1 MGLLPSL
8 KSAQVIAALL
18 KAGFRV
24 IRQTGSHVR
33 LQHIND
39 ATRQVTV
46 SKHSASLPLWIMRAI
61 LRQAK
66 LSLKEF
72 RKLLDRK

>member
-8 KSAQVIAALL
+8 KSAEVIAALL
-18 KAGFRV
+18 KAGFR
-24 IRQTGSHVR
+24 IMRQTGSHVR
-33 LQHIND
+33 LQHVSD

-46 SKHSASLPLWIMRAI
+46 AQHSAPLPLWLMRAI

-66 LSLKEF
+66 LSLKQF
-72 RKLLDRK
+72 RKLLGKK